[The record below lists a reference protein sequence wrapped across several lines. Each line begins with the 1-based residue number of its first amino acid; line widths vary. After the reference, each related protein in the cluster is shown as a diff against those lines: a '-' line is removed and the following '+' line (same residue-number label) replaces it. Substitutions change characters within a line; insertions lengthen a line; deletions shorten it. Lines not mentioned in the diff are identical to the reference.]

1 MNSFSPEA
9 KKTKLGYKE
18 KADINRVLPHF
29 SFSFNRERIGNM
41 VKKKKKRLKTTT
53 TAMQKKCPIN
63 VN

>member
-41 VKKKKKRLKTTT
+41 VKKKKKEVKNNNNSN
-53 TAMQKKCPIN
+53 AKKVPY
-63 VN
+63 

>member
-41 VKKKKKRLKTTT
+41 VKKKKEVTNNNNSN
-53 TAMQKKCPIN
+53 AKKVPLLM
-63 VN
+63 

>member
-41 VKKKKKRLKTTT
+41 VKKKKEVTNNNNSN
-53 TAMQKKCPIN
+53 AKKVPY
-63 VN
+63 